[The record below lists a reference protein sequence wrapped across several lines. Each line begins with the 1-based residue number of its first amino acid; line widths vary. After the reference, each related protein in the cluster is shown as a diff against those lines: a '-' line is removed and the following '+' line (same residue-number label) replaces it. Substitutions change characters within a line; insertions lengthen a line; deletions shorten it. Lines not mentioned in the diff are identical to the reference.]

1 MSFWNSIID
10 KIRSLKSKSS
20 DTVYK
25 RYFKG
30 MSLSID
36 SKYIRMSTEY
46 ELYDHG
52 CLTHTMCGGI
62 PAFRLPRNCSNEDFL
77 NSLKICYESSGGISE
92 KEYDDTGGWDAVK
105 KELKIRSL
113 KQYYLSSVGF
123 SLKWEQ
129 KEDANVHI
137 DVWVSEG
144 KSYQTTSG
152 DSFYLKYDENS
163 IDEFVV
169 NLRRIMEEMYEK
181 HQVKSNSEIRRIENE
196 TSQAEIKNALR
207 ELKKL
212 SNSSQKVA
220 LKKYGWNQDGKF
232 EKIWKAEGGYYF
244 ILEHLDISFSATL
257 YVKPV
262 YIDNLWLKIFD
273 GTEENEPI
281 SSASVE
287 GVRLMN
293 FPLFKDINERSDN
306 CNSKYSLD
314 KIRHYSEEETRKVWN
329 STFQQLED
337 VVNRFLQE
345 NPDPDSYFP
354 GENVC
359 KEEYTLLTY
368 LHSGDKQKVLK
379 TIAKFRDRDIK
390 IYYRNEDPKEDN
402 NSDIHVYDAF
412 AAWRLESYDKI
423 EAWCKEN

>member
-1 MSFWNSIID
+1 MSVFSRFIGIV
-10 KIRSLKSKSS
+10 RSLKKSN
-20 DTVYK
+20 DTMYK

-30 MSLSID
+30 MTLSID
-36 SKYIRMSTEY
+36 SKFIRMDTEY

-52 CLTHTMCGGI
+52 CQTIAGI
-62 PAFRLPRNCSNEDFL
+62 PAFRLPRYCNDEDFL
-77 NSLKICYESSGGISE
+77 NSLKICYESSGGISN
-92 KEYDDTGGWDAVK
+92 KEYDDTGGWDAVQ

-212 SNSSQKVA
+212 SNSSQKIA
-220 LKKYGWNQDGKF
+220 LKKYGWNHDRD
-232 EKIWKAEGGYYF
+232 KIWKVEGGYYF

-257 YVKPV
+257 YVKPL

-287 GVRLMN
+287 GVRLME

-306 CNSKYSLD
+306 CNSTYSLD

-354 GENVC
+354 GEDVC

-379 TIAKFRDRDIK
+379 TIAKFRDKDKK
-390 IYYRNEDPKEDN
+390 IYYMYDNPKD
-402 NSDIHVYDAF
+402 SGIHVYDAM
-412 AAWRLESYDKI
+412 AGWRLENYDKI
-423 EAWCKEN
+423 EAWCKRN

>member
-10 KIRSLKSKSS
+10 KIRSLKSKSN

-30 MSLSID
+30 MKLSID
-36 SKYIRMSTEY
+36 SKYIGMSTKY

-52 CLTHTMCGGI
+52 CHELAGI
-62 PAFRLPRNCSNEDFL
+62 PAFRLPRNCKDEDFL
-77 NSLKICYESSGGISE
+77 NCLKICYESSGGISN
-92 KEYDDTGGWDAVK
+92 KEYDDTGGWNAVK

-144 KSYQTTSG
+144 KSYHTTSG
-152 DSFYLKYDENS
+152 DSFYLKYDENA

-181 HQVKSNSEIRRIENE
+181 YQVKSNSEIRRIENE

-207 ELKKL
+207 ELKKQ
-212 SNSSQKVA
+212 SNSAQKIA
-220 LKKYGWNQDGKF
+220 LKKYGWNQDGKV
-232 EKIWKAEGGYYF
+232 EKIWKVESGYYF
-244 ILEHLDISFSATL
+244 ILEHLDISVPATL
-257 YVKPV
+257 YVKPL
-262 YIDNLWLKIFD
+262 YIDNLWRKIT
-273 GTEENEPI
+273 GETEETETSI
-281 SSASVE
+281 E
-287 GVRLMN
+287 GVRLMK
-293 FPLFKDINERSDN
+293 FPLFNDINEQSHN
-306 CNSKYSLD
+306 CGYSLD
-314 KIRHYSEEETRKVWN
+314 KIRHYSEEETKKVWDD
-329 STFQQLED
+329 TFQQLED

-379 TIAKFRDRDIK
+379 TIAKFRDKDKK

-402 NSDIHVYDAF
+402 NSGIHVYDAF

-423 EAWCKEN
+423 EAWCKNAKL

>member
-1 MSFWNSIID
+1 MD
-10 KIRSLKSKSS
+10 
-20 DTVYK
+20 
-25 RYFKG
+25 
-30 MSLSID
+30 
-36 SKYIRMSTEY
+36 TEY

-52 CLTHTMCGGI
+52 CQTIAGI
-62 PAFRLPRNCSNEDFL
+62 PAFRLPRYCNDEDFL
-77 NSLKICYESSGGISE
+77 NSLKICYESSGGISN
-92 KEYDDTGGWDAVK
+92 KEYDDTGGWDAVQ

-212 SNSSQKVA
+212 SNSSQKIA
-220 LKKYGWNQDGKF
+220 LKKYGWNHDRD
-232 EKIWKAEGGYYF
+232 KIWKVEGGYYF

-257 YVKPV
+257 YVKPL

-287 GVRLMN
+287 GVRLME

-306 CNSKYSLD
+306 CNSTYSLD

-354 GENVC
+354 GEDVC

-379 TIAKFRDRDIK
+379 TIAKFRDKDKK
-390 IYYRNEDPKEDN
+390 IYYMYDNPKD
-402 NSDIHVYDAF
+402 SGIHVYDAM
-412 AAWRLESYDKI
+412 AGWRLENYDKI
-423 EAWCKEN
+423 EAWCKRN

>member
-10 KIRSLKSKSS
+10 KIRSLKSKSN

-36 SKYIRMSTEY
+36 SKYIRMCTEY

-52 CLTHTMCGGI
+52 CHKLAGI
-62 PAFRLPRNCSNEDFL
+62 PAFRLPRNCKDEDFL
-77 NSLKICYESSGGISE
+77 NSLKICYESSGSISE

-137 DVWVSEG
+137 DVWISEG

-220 LKKYGWNQDGKF
+220 LKKYGWNHDRKI
-232 EKIWKAEGGYYF
+232 ERIWKAEGGYYF
-244 ILEHLDISFSATL
+244 N
-257 YVKPV
+257 V
-262 YIDNLWLKIFD
+262 
-273 GTEENEPI
+273 
-281 SSASVE
+281 SS
-287 GVRLMN
+287 M
-293 FPLFKDINERSDN
+293 
-306 CNSKYSLD
+306 KY
-314 KIRHYSEEETRKVWN
+314 N
-329 STFQQLED
+329 
-337 VVNRFLQE
+337 
-345 NPDPDSYFP
+345 
-354 GENVC
+354 
-359 KEEYTLLTY
+359 
-368 LHSGDKQKVLK
+368 
-379 TIAKFRDRDIK
+379 
-390 IYYRNEDPKEDN
+390 
-402 NSDIHVYDAF
+402 
-412 AAWRLESYDKI
+412 
-423 EAWCKEN
+423 

>member
-1 MSFWNSIID
+1 M
-10 KIRSLKSKSS
+10 
-20 DTVYK
+20 YK

-36 SKYIRMSTEY
+36 SKFIRMDTEY

-52 CLTHTMCGGI
+52 CQTIAGI
-62 PAFRLPRNCSNEDFL
+62 PAFRLPRNCNDEDFL
-77 NSLKICYESSGGISE
+77 NCLKICYESSGGISE

-212 SNSSQKVA
+212 SNSSQKIA
-220 LKKYGWNQDGKF
+220 LKKYGWNHDRD
-232 EKIWKAEGGYYF
+232 KIWKVEGGYYF

-257 YVKPV
+257 YVKPL

-287 GVRLMN
+287 GVRLME

-306 CNSKYSLD
+306 CNSTYSLD

-354 GENVC
+354 GEDVC

-379 TIAKFRDRDIK
+379 TIAKFRDKDKK
-390 IYYRNEDPKEDN
+390 IYYMYDNPKD
-402 NSDIHVYDAF
+402 SGIHVYDAM
-412 AAWRLESYDKI
+412 AGWRLENYDKI
-423 EAWCKEN
+423 EAWCKRN

>member
-1 MSFWNSIID
+1 M
-10 KIRSLKSKSS
+10 
-20 DTVYK
+20 YK

-30 MSLSID
+30 MTLSID
-36 SKYIRMSTEY
+36 SKFIRMDTEY

-52 CLTHTMCGGI
+52 CQTIAGI
-62 PAFRLPRNCSNEDFL
+62 PAFRLPRYCNDEDFL
-77 NSLKICYESSGGISE
+77 NSLKICYESSGGISN
-92 KEYDDTGGWDAVK
+92 KEYDDTGGWDAVQ

-212 SNSSQKVA
+212 SNSSQKIA
-220 LKKYGWNQDGKF
+220 LKKYGWNHDRD
-232 EKIWKAEGGYYF
+232 KIWKVEGGYYF

-257 YVKPV
+257 YVKPL

-287 GVRLMN
+287 GVRLME

-306 CNSKYSLD
+306 CNSTYSLD

-354 GENVC
+354 GEDVC

-379 TIAKFRDRDIK
+379 TIAKFRDKDKK
-390 IYYRNEDPKEDN
+390 IYYMYDNPKD
-402 NSDIHVYDAF
+402 SGIHVYDAM
-412 AAWRLESYDKI
+412 AGWRLENYDKI
-423 EAWCKEN
+423 EAWCKRN

>member
-1 MSFWNSIID
+1 MIMSFFDSIID
-10 KIRSLKSKSS
+10 KIRSIKSKSN
-20 DTVYK
+20 DKMYK

-92 KEYDDTGGWDAVK
+92 KEYDDTGGWGAVK

-137 DVWVSEG
+137 DVWISEG

-181 HQVKSNSEIRRIENE
+181 YQVKSNSEIRRIENE
-196 TSQAEIKNALR
+196 TYQAEIKNALR
-207 ELKKL
+207 ELKKQ
-212 SNSSQKVA
+212 SNSAKKIA
-220 LKKYGWNQDGKF
+220 LKKYGWNQDGKV
-232 EKIWKAEGGYYF
+232 EKIWKVESGYYF
-244 ILEHLDISFSATL
+244 ILEHSDISVPATL
-257 YVKPV
+257 YVKPL
-262 YIDNLWLKIFD
+262 YIDNLWRKIT
-273 GTEENEPI
+273 GETEETETSI
-281 SSASVE
+281 E

-293 FPLFKDINERSDN
+293 FPLFKDINEQSHN
-306 CNSKYSLD
+306 CGYSLD
-314 KIRHYSEEETRKVWN
+314 KIRHYSEEETKKVWDD
-329 STFQQLED
+329 TFQQLEEA
-337 VVNRFLQE
+337 VNRFLQE

-354 GENVC
+354 GEDVC
-359 KEEYTLLTY
+359 EEEYTLLTY

-379 TIAKFRDRDIK
+379 TIAKFRDKDIK
-390 IYYRNEDPKEDN
+390 IYYRNEDPKEDEK
-402 NSDIHVYDAF
+402 SDIHVYDAL
-412 AAWRLESYDKI
+412 ACWRLENYDKI
-423 EAWCKEN
+423 EAWCKKN